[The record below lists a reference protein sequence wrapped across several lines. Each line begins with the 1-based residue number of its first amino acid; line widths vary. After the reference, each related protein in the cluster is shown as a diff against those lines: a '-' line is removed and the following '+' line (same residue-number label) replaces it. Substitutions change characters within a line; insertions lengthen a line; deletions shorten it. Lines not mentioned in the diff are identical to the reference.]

1 MHKLLLIFIFVASS
15 FRAVASDTSVIKR
28 FGVALGIQYYVNN
41 MNVDRAK
48 SGPQT
53 MIVKNAFGY
62 SIGIEHERIQKNGV
76 VVAYGIDFCKK
87 THEINTYFDISDY
100 DPQAVNNLRGK
111 SVSDKF
117 VANQYYLCPRLLIG
131 YRGLIGNGWYG
142 LVKAGVGMKYVVH
155 YSENFSI
162 RPTSYA
168 TDNTN
173 EIRNASPMEY
183 STDFGKQYTFP
194 KRGFEYNYDLLM
206 LNSVLYIGVEKTVQH
221 NWIKNFSIGLECAGL
236 IFWEKSH
243 SAYPPEMVVSRSAAY
258 NAPAGSFEKYVDR
271 NVYAGL
277 KCGVGLW
284 R

>member
-1 MHKLLLIFIFVASS
+1 MHKLLLLFIFAASS

-28 FGVALGIQYYVNN
+28 FGMTLGIQYYVNN

-53 MIVKNAFGY
+53 MSVNNTFGY
-62 SIGIEHERIQKNGV
+62 SIGIEHERIHKNGV

-87 THEINTYFDISDY
+87 THEINTHFDISNY

-111 SVSDKF
+111 SISDKF
-117 VANQYYLCPRLLIG
+117 VANQYYLCPRLLLG
-131 YRGLIGNGWYG
+131 YRGFIGNGWYG
-142 LVKAGVGMKYVVH
+142 LVKAGISMKYVID

-162 RPTSYA
+162 RPISYT

-183 STDFGKQYTFP
+183 STDFGKQYVF
-194 KRGFEYNYDLLM
+194 KRYYEFKDNLLVF
-206 LNSVLYIGVEKTVQH
+206 NSILYLGIEKSLQH
-221 NWIKNFSIGLECAGL
+221 NCIKYVSIGLECSGL

-243 SAYPPEMVVSRSAAY
+243 SAYPPEMIVSRSAAY
-258 NAPAGSFEKYVDR
+258 NTPARSFEKYVDR